1 MNQDTQRKRLH
12 SILLGEEIL
21 PAPNTNFERGDLVS
35 ETKEGIKI
43 WKVMY
48 SSRPI
53 PRLRTT
59 EDGALDKTYYTESL
73 PAFLLEPSQPRLGA
87 GIIAAHQSKREY
99 HLGGD
104 EPAGLRGDP
113 EMFYGLELAR
123 RGYMVLAPDAVP
135 YGARFHQEQFGGRE
149 RGEEQFAHQHA
160 VINGG
165 TLMGRQVLDYM
176 RAVDILHNIAGEK
189 IGMIGH
195 SFGGISTLFT
205 TASDPRIKAGVV
217 NCGFTSYDS
226 IDDPGYLHGLA
237 VTQNGSFRREFVDL
251 FGLLGLLDQ
260 QALLITAGAK
270 DSSLPIEGARK
281 MVNIAQEKYNSPVT
295 LEVFDGD
302 HTFPQEIRLRAYQF
316 LEENLEKIK
325 RI

>member
-1 MNQDTQRKRLH
+1 MSKDIKRRKLH
-12 SILLGEEIL
+12 SILVGEEIL
-21 PAPNTNFERGDLVS
+21 PSSNNNFKRGDLIHQT
-35 ETKEGIKI
+35 EEAIKI
-43 WKVMY
+43 WKVTY
-48 SSRPI
+48 PSRPI
-53 PRLRTT
+53 PQLRTT
-59 EDGALDKTYYTESL
+59 NDGELNITHYTESL
-73 PAFLLEPSQPRLGA
+73 SAFLLEPPQPRLGV
-87 GIIAAHQSKREY
+87 GIIAAHQSKCEY

-113 EMFYGLELAR
+113 EMFYGLELAQ
-123 RGYMVLAPDAVP
+123 RGYVVLAPDAVP
-135 YGARFHQEQFGGRE
+135 YGTRFHNEQFGGRE
-149 RGEEQFAHQHA
+149 RGEDQFAHQRC

-165 TLMGRQVLDYM
+165 TLMGRHMLDYM
-176 RAVDILHNIAGEK
+176 RAVDILQTIAGEK

-237 VTQNGSFRREFVDL
+237 VSQSGIFRQEFVDT

-260 QALLITAGAK
+260 QALLISAGVH
-270 DSSLPIEGARK
+270 DLSLPVEGARK
-281 MVNIAQEKYNSPVT
+281 MVKLARTKYDRPVI
-295 LEVFDGD
+295 LEVFDGN

-316 LEENLEKIK
+316 LEENIT
-325 RI
+325 